1 MRIPTPSR
9 PTLSR
14 NRVRSVAREVARD
27 GRRRA
32 DALIEAIP
40 ASTMEDARHAVE
52 DLREQVEPL
61 VDRALRRRRSRR
73 SPLRV
78 VLALAVAAGLAAL
91 AYFLWKRDGEQPAY
105 LIEEP
110 ERPDITPAA
119 PLTPTGNAPTS
130 PTGDAPSGD
139 SPVAPAPAPEP
150 YREAVGARGWT
161 PAANATTERAKP
173 EARAGRPLGVS
184 LPGTPSAGAPF
195 AAARDLLPG
204 RGDLGLPRFPR

>member
-1 MRIPTPSR
+1 MRIPTP
-9 PTLSR
+9 TR

-73 SPLRV
+73 SPLRFA
-78 VLALAVAAGLAAL
+78 LALAVAAGLAAL

-119 PLTPTGNAPTS
+119 PLTPSGNAPAA

-139 SPVAPAPAPEP
+139 SPVAPTPVTET

-161 PAANATTERAKP
+161 PASNTTAERAQP

-184 LPGTPSAGAPF
+184 LPGSPSTGAPF